1 MAKFFDYFPK
11 IYYDINK
18 NPISNYKL
26 ATNILVRTRLVRE
39 VLVNSGSYRYY
50 TIRDGDRPEI
60 LADKAYGDPEA
71 HWIILYANDI
81 LDPQYD
87 WPMDSRTFVK
97 HIKDKYGSIE
107 AAKTGVH
114 HYEKVIERLNSTTNT
129 TTTKRIKV
137 DKNAY
142 YVLSLE
148 DADGTLSTANVIVGQ
163 NSSANGYIVYDAGSN
178 TYTVLANNN
187 LVFETGEEVFITPA
201 NVTANIATV
210 NDTALNT
217 GAEDYFFDDLSVTQ
231 SVNTY
236 EVAGD
241 TITETIYRQAVS
253 YYDYEEELNDSK
265 RNIIIIKKEYYE
277 QIMNEF
283 KNLMRYTP
291 DNYRIVR

>member
-1 MAKFFDYFPK
+1 MGRYLDFFPK
-11 IYYDINK
+11 VFYDVDK
-18 NPISNYKL
+18 NPLSNYKL
-26 ATNILVRTRLVRE
+26 ATNILFRTKLVKE
-39 VLVNSGSYRYY
+39 VMSNASGYFEY
-50 TIRDGDRPEI
+50 TIVEGDTPEI
-60 LADKAYGDPEA
+60 LADKVYGDPQA
-71 HWIILYANDI
+71 HWMILYANDI

-87 WPMDSRTFVK
+87 WPMDNKTFIR
-97 HIKDKYGSIE
+97 HIKDKYGSVE
-107 AAKTGVH
+107 AAKTGIH

-148 DADGTLSTANVIVGQ
+148 DANGTLSTANVIVGQ

-253 YYDYEEELNDSK
+253 YYDYEDELNESK
-265 RNIIIIKKEYYE
+265 RNIKIIKKEYYG
-277 QIMNEF
+277 QIIEEF
-283 KNLMRYTP
+283 KYLA
-291 DNYRIVR
+291 DYRQEFVRTLT

>member
-1 MAKFFDYFPK
+1 MSRYFEYFPK
-11 IYYDINK
+11 ILYDVNK
-18 NPISNYKL
+18 NDLSNYKVV
-26 ATNILVRTRLVRE
+26 TNILSRV
-39 VLVNSGSYRYY
+39 GF
-50 TIRDGDRPEI
+50 IRDILNNASAYTLYIIKESDRPEI
-60 LADKAYGDPEA
+60 LADKMYGDPEA
-71 HWIILYANDI
+71 HWLILYANNI

-87 WPMDSRTFVK
+87 WPMDSKTFSK

-148 DADGTLSTANVIVGQ
+148 DANGTLSTANVIVGQ

-187 LVFETGEEVFITPA
+187 LVFETGEEVYITPA

-236 EVAGD
+236 EVSGD

-253 YYDYEEELNDSK
+253 YYDYEDELNESK
-265 RNIIIIKKEYYE
+265 RLIKIVKNEYYE
-277 QIMNEF
+277 QILSEF
-283 KNLMRYTP
+283 KNLMKFTP
-291 DNYRIVR
+291 EIIRTVR

>member
-1 MAKFFDYFPK
+1 MSRYFEYFPK
-11 IYYDINK
+11 ILYDVNK
-18 NPISNYKL
+18 NDLSNYKVV
-26 ATNILVRTRLVRE
+26 TNILSRV
-39 VLVNSGSYRYY
+39 GF
-50 TIRDGDRPEI
+50 IRDILNNSSAYTLYIIKESDRPEI
-60 LADKAYGDPEA
+60 LADKMYGDPEA
-71 HWIILYANDI
+71 HWLILYANNI

-87 WPMDSRTFVK
+87 WPMDSKTFSK

-148 DADGTLSTANVIVGQ
+148 DANGTLSTANVIVGQ

-187 LVFETGEEVFITPA
+187 LVFETGEEVYITPA

-236 EVAGD
+236 EVSGD

-253 YYDYEEELNDSK
+253 YYDYEDELNESK
-265 RNIIIIKKEYYE
+265 RLIKIVKNEYYE
-277 QIMNEF
+277 QILSEF
-283 KNLMRYTP
+283 KNLMKFTP
-291 DNYRIVR
+291 EIIRTVR